1 MTPASVRF
9 ARPGPRPAGSRAARL
24 IERLTSRIT
33 DRLLGTALAVA
44 ACDPPAALH
53 APLLVRV
60 LVLGAAAAA
69 WWAAPMVDARPVL
82 TSMRWRPVAG
92 RPCFRPRR
100 SRSRRPPAP
109 RSGWSSASPPCY
121 SPTCSSPTHGQPVS
135 LPRPASRR
143 RHPQWRPPPRPQW
156 SCSPPRRRSRA
167 PHGHGCPPHSPSPRP
182 RFAWYWRCVPVAA
195 RPADRRTGPAR
206 IGSAPPAIP
215 PQRHASHPRLPC
227 ACRALPTAPALRAT
241 PAQPA
246 GSTDR
251 VRPQPSPGDGRLP
264 PLLHHRAAQLTSA
277 AQVEEHRQHPPVP
290 PRRPPPGWPALGGS
304 LTRVIKWDPI
314 ELKYGQMVKYATAL
328 RRGSAE
334 TEQVLRR
341 FTRGRPKHPTYAALE
356 ELGRAVRTVFACDH
370 LAGAG
375 LGGKSTAGSRPW
387 RTGTAP
393 TPCSI
398 TARTAR

>member
-1 MTPASVRF
+1 MVTGARRTRHRRDHGLPGTGAACPSPPGRLT
-9 ARPGPRPAGSRAARL
+9 AAPDRPGSVQRL
-24 IERLTSRIT
+24 
-33 DRLLGTALAVA
+33 
-44 ACDPPAALH
+44 
-53 APLLVRV
+53 
-60 LVLGAAAAA
+60 
-69 WWAAPMVDARPVL
+69 
-82 TSMRWRPVAG
+82 
-92 RPCFRPRR
+92 RR
-100 SRSRRPPAP
+100 SHLNA
-109 RSGWSSASPPCY
+109 
-121 SPTCSSPTHGQPVS
+121 THPTH
-135 LPRPASRR
+135 
-143 RHPQWRPPPRPQW
+143 
-156 SCSPPRRRSRA
+156 
-167 PHGHGCPPHSPSPRP
+167 
-182 RFAWYWRCVPVAA
+182 
-195 RPADRRTGPAR
+195 
-206 IGSAPPAIP
+206 
-215 PQRHASHPRLPC
+215 

-290 PRRPPPGWPALGGS
+290 PRRPPPSWPALGGS